1 MQSAGLEVK
10 YRVQDLR
17 LVGEWE
23 EDGNYHRSGVENLLE
38 KSCFGDLRPRG
49 IG

>member
-1 MQSAGLEVK
+1 MTCIRLGVAGL
-10 YRVQDLR
+10 QDLR
-17 LVGEWE
+17 LMGEWE
-23 EDGNYHRSGVENLLE
+23 EHGNYHTSGVENLLE